1 MTGEPYCT
9 WGHRLVERV
18 PLVTAE
24 EAPIG
29 IHGHAA
35 QARWPSPGLGFFGP
49 IQARSGMEEQAVP
62 GLHLK
67 HVARHGHDPIS
78 MAAR

>member
-24 EAPIG
+24 EAPLG

-49 IQARSGMEEQAVP
+49 IQARYD
-62 GLHLK
+62 K
-67 HVARHGHDPIS
+67 IS
-78 MAAR
+78 LLLLAHYTIRI